1 MANVRVRI
9 SVESGEDYDTTKV
22 YYFSVGKTDSKLPS
36 DVILDIIEKGM
47 KEEMK
52 DKFGVTVEG
61 EE

>member
-9 SVESGEDYDTTKV
+9 SVETEEDYDITKI
-22 YYFSVGKTDSKLPS
+22 YNFSVGKPDSKFPS
-36 DVILDIIEKGM
+36 RTMLDIIEKGM
-47 KEEMK
+47 KEELK